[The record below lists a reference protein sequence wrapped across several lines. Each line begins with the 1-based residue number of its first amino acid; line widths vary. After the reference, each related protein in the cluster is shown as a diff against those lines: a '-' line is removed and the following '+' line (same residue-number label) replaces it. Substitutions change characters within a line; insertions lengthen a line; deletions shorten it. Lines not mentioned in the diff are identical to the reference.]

1 MLFNSWF
8 SFLAVPNTYTSS
20 LLGVFWGIWRDPV
33 QKSLLSSQHP
43 LHLKGLQMLIGM
55 VVWILVAPSV
65 IIVFTLVIL
74 LFLGILRNNLLL
86 LVLRRL
92 SIALVL
98 LQCVN
103 FYRSI
108 ISYLILEFCHIGNL
122 FSIVITRV
130 LCISPLIPYFMSA
143 QNTWTYITIF
153 SMRNQLL
160 SLRVCRLLL
169 LQLKL

>member
-8 SFLAVPNTYTSS
+8 SFLAVSKHYTSS

-43 LHLKGLQMLIGM
+43 LHLKGLQMLIGV
-55 VVWILVAPSV
+55 VVWILVTPSV
-65 IIVFTLVIL
+65 VIVFTLVIL

-86 LVLRRL
+86 LVLLRRL

-103 FYRSI
+103 FNRSI
-108 ISYLILEFCHIGNL
+108 ISYLILEFYHIGNL

-143 QNTWTYITIF
+143 QNTWT
-153 SMRNQLL
+153 
-160 SLRVCRLLL
+160 
-169 LQLKL
+169 